1 MTNKYWQKMRHRR
14 WPRTAHPACRASSC
28 ALTGQR
34 ASIAGN
40 GSGRRLVCCSSP
52 RYGVHT
58 SADPRLSGRSHSRR
72 PRRPVAPVLLLPCR
86 NLGSQA
92 QSQVHRPVNPN
103 GADPARR
110 AARDL
115 ITPSEQPASSTSQ
128 VRLFPLA
135 APPAV
140 THPLIFHA
148 KYQNRRWFPTGSAA
162 NPCHA
167 GWRPVSLHRQ
177 RRLLL
182 RAPNEQRGIGKQS
195 VRHQPSGD
203 DVFRPEV
210 AERQRDQDQR
220 VGDRHRGALDHPAP

>member
-14 WPRTAHPACRASSC
+14 WPRAAHPACRASSC

-40 GSGRRLVCCSSP
+40 GSGCRLVCCSSP

-58 SADPRLSGRSHSRR
+58 PADGRLSRRSHSYR

-110 AARDL
+110 AARGP

-128 VRLFPLA
+128 VRLIPLA

-162 NPCHA
+162 NPWHA
-167 GWRPVSLHRQ
+167 GRRPVSLHRQ
-177 RRLLL
+177 RRLL
-182 RAPNEQRGIGKQS
+182 RGRQTNSGESASKASGISRQETMS
-195 VRHQPSGD
+195 FVRKWRNASAT
-203 DVFRPEV
+203 RTS
-210 AERQRDQDQR
+210 A
-220 VGDRHRGALDHPAP
+220 

>member
-1 MTNKYWQKMRHRR
+1 
-14 WPRTAHPACRASSC
+14 
-28 ALTGQR
+28 
-34 ASIAGN
+34 
-40 GSGRRLVCCSSP
+40 VCCSPP

-58 SADPRLSGRSHSRR
+58 PADRTAQPKISQPPAPSAGGSGSPAALPEPGIPGSKPGPQAGEPQRHGSS
-72 PRRPVAPVLLLPCR
+72 VA
-86 NLGSQA
+86 GSQE
-92 QSQVHRPVNPN
+92 P
-103 GADPARR
+103 
-110 AARDL
+110 

-128 VRLFPLA
+128 VRLIPLA

-162 NPCHA
+162 NPWHA

-182 RAPNEQRGIGKQS
+182 RGPNEQRGIGKQS
-195 VRHQPSGD
+195 VRHLPSGD

-220 VGDRHRGALDHPAP
+220 IGDRHRGALDHPGP

>member
-1 MTNKYWQKMRHRR
+1 MGRARPI
-14 WPRTAHPACRASSC
+14 PRAGLAVARLPDKGHPLLVTVPGAALCAARLPATACTPP
-28 ALTGQR
+28 LTG
-34 ASIAGN
+34 
-40 GSGRRLVCCSSP
+40 
-52 RYGVHT
+52 
-58 SADPRLSGRSHSRR
+58 RLSRRSHSHR

-86 NLGSQA
+86 NLGSPA
-92 QSQVHRPVNPN
+92 QRRVHKPVNLN
-103 GADPARR
+103 GADPS
-110 AARDL
+110 AAGSQGP

-128 VRLFPLA
+128 VRLIPLA

-162 NPCHA
+162 NPWHA

-177 RRLLL
+177 RRLLP
-182 RAPNEQRGIGKQS
+182 RRPNEQRGIGKQS
-195 VRHQPSGD
+195 VLHLPSGD

-220 VGDRHRGALDHPAP
+220 VGDRHRGALDHPGP

>member
-1 MTNKYWQKMRHRR
+1 MLVTVPGAALCAVRLPATACTPPLTDGSAEDLTAADPVGR
-14 WPRTAHPACRASSC
+14 WLRFSSC
-28 ALTGQR
+28 P
-34 ASIAGN
+34 AG
-40 GSGRRLVCCSSP
+40 
-52 RYGVHT
+52 T
-58 SADPRLSGRSHSRR
+58 WDPRLKPGPQAGEPQRR
-72 PRRPVAPVLLLPCR
+72 GSSAV
-86 NLGSQA
+86 GSQG
-92 QSQVHRPVNPN
+92 P
-103 GADPARR
+103 
-110 AARDL
+110 

-128 VRLFPLA
+128 VRLIPLA

-182 RAPNEQRGIGKQS
+182 RAPNEQRGIGEQS

>member
-1 MTNKYWQKMRHRR
+1 MGRARPI
-14 WPRTAHPACRASSC
+14 PRAGLAVARLPDKGHPLLVTVPGAALCAARLPATACTPP
-28 ALTGQR
+28 LTG
-34 ASIAGN
+34 
-40 GSGRRLVCCSSP
+40 
-52 RYGVHT
+52 
-58 SADPRLSGRSHSRR
+58 RLSRRSHSHR

-92 QSQVHRPVNPN
+92 HPGPQAGESQRH
-103 GADPARR
+103 GSS
-110 AARDL
+110 AAGSQGP

-128 VRLFPLA
+128 VRLIPLA

-162 NPCHA
+162 NPWHA

-177 RRLLL
+177 RRLLP
-182 RAPNEQRGIGKQS
+182 RRPNEQRGIGKQS
-195 VRHQPSGD
+195 VLHLPSGD

-220 VGDRHRGALDHPAP
+220 VGDRHRGALDHPGP